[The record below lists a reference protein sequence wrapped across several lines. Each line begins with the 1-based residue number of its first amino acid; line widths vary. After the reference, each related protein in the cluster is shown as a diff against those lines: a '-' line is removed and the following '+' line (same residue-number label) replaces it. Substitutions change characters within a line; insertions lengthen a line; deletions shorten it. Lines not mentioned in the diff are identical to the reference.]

1 MPDDLTDTHHRAGR
15 HGGANRLV
23 LSEYAVRMR
32 DHDDAA
38 PGHGAGEP
46 DGASSGG
53 EDLLAY
59 VCGQVDAAVS
69 RRVRRGRRLERPDD
83 PKRSD
88 GRPVNARA
96 KVAARGPTA
105 GGAASA
111 ARGTSAAANVA
122 PAARDATAATA
133 RSNTRTG

>member
-59 VCGQVDAAVS
+59 VCGQIDAAVS

-83 PKRSD
+83 PQRSD
-88 GRPVNARA
+88 RRPVDAGDGRART
-96 KVAARGPTA
+96 RRDGGPRSISRPGCQ
-105 GGAASA
+105 GG
-111 ARGTSAAANVA
+111 RHRC
-122 PAARDATAATA
+122 PC
-133 RSNTRTG
+133 